1 MITDDVSFTPIG
13 GCNWMTIVQM
23 TFLFRWA
30 KQHNSH
36 PNWSINKM
44 EIYCKSI
51 KTYLRILELLWWY
64 IQQNNRHIFCHI
76 KPLCF
81 INTVRIMKWWKQ
93 PNMLIPQ
100 TKCLQR
106 TVSQILTIKHK
117 FSLQTKL
124 ATTGITPLCIP
135 VPQVSIRIIY

>member
-1 MITDDVSFTPIG
+1 MLLYKASGLFYELYFDFIHLCDSGI
-13 GCNWMTIVQM
+13 IVI
-23 TFLFRWA
+23 FLTWLIVLI
-30 KQHNSH
+30 Q
-36 PNWSINKM
+36 I
-44 EIYCKSI
+44 CKSI

-93 PNMLIPQ
+93 LNMLIPQ
-100 TKCLQR
+100 TKCLQS

-117 FSLQTKL
+117 FSLQAKL
-124 ATTGITPLCIP
+124 ATTRITPLCIP
-135 VPQVSIRIIY
+135 VPQVSICIIY